1 MRCQIS
7 LIFILTVSIIS
18 LLFDKVNSFIQLTS
32 LSNRYNTIL
41 QAKEGLGSGIY
52 EYKGPS
58 GGNGPPA
65 EIAAMFDLSK
75 GRKIKKGKSNYKTN
89 SKGTGKP
96 KTIETISYNDNAH
109 INSLEK
115 DLISKYGSKALKES
129 VLDKVDPEDVFVK
142 LPPRGKSNQR
152 FEGFARPAG
161 SIGKDISYKPS
172 KKGHELSLEN
182 KPIARSVL
190 RPITSTTNNNNLDS
204 EQRVLPNRPD
214 SEPTSPLRSSSS
226 NGKGLRIPFF
236 KDDVFEEEE
245 EGQNYDDD
253 EYDFDIYDDE
263 DDDEEEEEE
272 YNIKKKSVSKSKTTA
287 AAPVSERRSILTTT
301 KSDPTTT
308 TTTTI
313 NSRTRSSSS
322 STPTYDLSDVIIN
335 TPPPQPTFRLR
346 SPAPL
351 TPQQIQQTEN
361 KQKREI
367 AAAENRKI
375 QSKAKKEAEKNDYYP
390 FEFQNNNPSIITE
403 EVNNKLF
410 STLSF
415 TDLGISNSIILS
427 NLERMNIATP
437 TRIQELSLPI
447 LLTGKSDVV
456 MQAHTGS
463 GKVCLYAYIGI
474 LSMYTVAVLYPCIRV
489 CCTCVYFVYTICCI
503 YTSMLLVLCIHV
515 LIIHMYNVYT
525 ILLYTM

>member
-1 MRCQIS
+1 MIV
-7 LIFILTVSIIS
+7 LIVSIIS
-18 LLFDKVNSFIQLTS
+18 LLFDKVNSFIQFTT

-58 GGNGPPA
+58 GGSGPPA

-75 GRKIKKGKSNYKTN
+75 GRKIKKGKTNYKTN

-96 KTIETISYNDNAH
+96 KTIETISYNDNSH
-109 INSLEK
+109 ISSLEK

-161 SIGKDISYKPS
+161 SIEKDTSYKPS
-172 KKGHELSLEN
+172 KKAHELSLEN

-190 RPITSTTNNNNLDS
+190 RPIARSTNNDNIDS
-204 EQRVLPNRPD
+204 EQRILPNRPD
-214 SEPTSPLRSSSS
+214 SKPSSTKSPLRSSSTKS
-226 NGKGLRIPFF
+226 SSKSSSGKGVRTPFF
-236 KDDVFEEEE
+236 KDDVIEEEV
-245 EGQNYDDD
+245 EGQNYDADD
-253 EYDFDIYDDE
+253 FDFDIYDEDE
-263 DDDEEEEEE
+263 EDDEEDEEA
-272 YNIKKKSVSKSKTTA
+272 YDNKKKILNKSKTVTTA
-287 AAPVSERRSILTTT
+287 AAPASVRNPAITT
-301 KSDPTTT
+301 KSDPTPTT
-308 TTTTI
+308 TTR
-313 NSRTRSSSS
+313 SGSSSSS
-322 STPTYDLSDVIIN
+322 STAPTYDLSDVIID
-335 TPPPQPTFRLR
+335 TPQPQPPTFRLR

-367 AAAENRKI
+367 AAAETRKI
-375 QSKAKKEAEKNDYYP
+375 QNKAKKEAEKNDYYP

-415 TDLGISNSIILS
+415 ADLGISNSIILS
-427 NLERMNIATP
+427 NLERMNIAQP

-447 LLTGKSDVV
+447 LLSGKRDVV

-463 GKVCLYAYIGI
+463 GKV
-474 LSMYTVAVLYPCIRV
+474 
-489 CCTCVYFVYTICCI
+489 
-503 YTSMLLVLCIHV
+503 
-515 LIIHMYNVYT
+515 
-525 ILLYTM
+525 